1 MGVRLANPSARAPGA
16 MRHDPGGR
24 QFMLNVSRFAFVG
37 MLAASLSGC
46 GSLSVFEGFFAP
58 DGGLAQQKPAT
69 GKAYVFRGMGGR
81 FASSEM
87 DYLRDKI
94 AASGIDAETY
104 NHINW
109 SGPADEAI
117 GRYRKAPQPI
127 MAMGHSAGG
136 DAALAFAWKLKRAG
150 VPVSLVVAFD
160 PTRRAPA
167 VPNNVD
173 RFINIYQSMNFFG
186 GGYVRQSA
194 DFRGHFST
202 VDLRNYWEVLH
213 VNMVKIR
220 GLQDKIVAK
229 VVQISTLPVQL
240 EGTTVPIRY
249 IMPRGEP
256 IELWDSGVAVRTE
269 PGDTVRTVAQRYA
282 VPAWAVAQLNE
293 VNPNTSFEAGRRL
306 IVPRHLEAA
315 AFADPA
321 LTSYAPVR
329 H

>member
-1 MGVRLANPSARAPGA
+1 MFKLSRLA
-16 MRHDPGGR
+16 
-24 QFMLNVSRFAFVG
+24 
-37 MLAASLSGC
+37 LAGLVATTLSGC
-46 GSLSVFEGFFAP
+46 GSLSTFEGFLSS
-58 DGGLAQQKPAT
+58 DGAFGPKKAAT

-81 FASSEM
+81 FASFEM

-117 GRYRKAPQPI
+117 ARYKRNPQPI

-136 DAALAFAWKLKRAG
+136 DAALAFAWKLKNAG

-160 PTRRAPA
+160 PTRRAPM

-186 GGYVRQSA
+186 GGYVRPA
-194 DFRGHFST
+194 PDFRGHFST

-229 VVQISTLPVQL
+229 VVQISTLPIQL
-240 EGTTVPIRY
+240 DGPTVPIRY
-249 IMPRGEP
+249 VMPRGEP
-256 IELWDSGVAVRTE
+256 IELWDSGVGIRTE
-269 PGDTVRTVAQRYA
+269 PGDNVRTVAQRYA
-282 VPAWAVAQLNE
+282 VPVWAVAQLND
-293 VNPNTSFEAGRRL
+293 VGSNTSFEAGQRV

-315 AFADPA
+315 AFADPT
-321 LTSYAPVR
+321 LTSYAPMR
-329 H
+329 P

>member
-1 MGVRLANPSARAPGA
+1 MRMRNWSRLAIVGVLSAG
-16 MRHDPGGR
+16 
-24 QFMLNVSRFAFVG
+24 LT
-37 MLAASLSGC
+37 GC
-46 GSLSVFEGFFAP
+46 GSLSAFEGFFSAN
-58 DGGLAQQKPAT
+58 GSFAQKAPAT

-81 FASSEM
+81 FASFEM

-117 GRYRKAPQPI
+117 ARYKQAPQPI

-150 VPVSLVVAFD
+150 VPVSLIVAFD
-160 PTRRAPA
+160 PTRRAPT

-186 GGYVRQSA
+186 GGYVRPDS

-240 EGTTVPIRY
+240 EGPTVPIRY

-256 IELWDSGVAVRTE
+256 IELWDSGVGVSAE
-269 PGDTVRTVAQRYA
+269 PGDTPRTIAQRYG
-282 VPAWAVAQLNE
+282 VPVWAVAQLNDL
-293 VNPNTSFEAGRRL
+293 NPNMALQPGRRL

-315 AFADPA
+315 AFGPPM
-321 LTSYAPVR
+321 TSYVPVQQ
-329 H
+329 

>member
-1 MGVRLANPSARAPGA
+1 MLNLPRLAI
-16 MRHDPGGR
+16 
-24 QFMLNVSRFAFVG
+24 VG
-37 MLAASLSGC
+37 VLAATLSGC
-46 GSLSVFEGFFAP
+46 GSLSVFEGFLSP
-58 DGGLAQQKPAT
+58 NGGLAQQKPAT

-81 FASSEM
+81 IASFEM

-117 GRYRKAPQPI
+117 ARYKRAPQPI

-160 PTRRAPA
+160 PTRKAPD

-186 GGYVRQSA
+186 GGYVRPAS

-220 GLQDKIVAK
+220 GLQDKVVAK
-229 VVQISTLPVQL
+229 VVQISTLPIQL
-240 EGTTVPIRY
+240 EGATVPIRY

-256 IELWDSGVAVRTE
+256 IELWDSGVGVRTE

-282 VPAWAVAQLNE
+282 VPVWAVAQLNDI
-293 VNPNTSFEAGRRL
+293 NPNMALEPGRRL

-315 AFADPA
+315 AFGDPA

-329 H
+329 Q

>member
-1 MGVRLANPSARAPGA
+1 MLNLPRLAI
-16 MRHDPGGR
+16 
-24 QFMLNVSRFAFVG
+24 VG
-37 MLAASLSGC
+37 MLAATLSGC
-46 GSLSVFEGFFAP
+46 GSLSVFEGFLSST
-58 DGGLAQQKPAT
+58 GGLAQQKPAT

-81 FASSEM
+81 FASFEM
-87 DYLRDKI
+87 DYLSDKI

-117 GRYRKAPQPI
+117 ARYKKNPQPI

-150 VPVSLVVAFD
+150 VPVSLIVAFD
-160 PTRRAPA
+160 PTRKAPD

-173 RFINIYQSMNFFG
+173 RFINIYQSLNFFG
-186 GGYVRQSA
+186 GGYIRASS

-202 VDLRNYWEVLH
+202 VDLKNYWEVLH

-240 EGTTVPIRY
+240 EGATVPIRY
-249 IMPRGEP
+249 TMPRGEP
-256 IELWDSGVAVRTE
+256 IELWDSGVGIRTE
-269 PGDTVRTVAQRYA
+269 QGDTARTVAQRYA
-282 VPAWAVAQLNE
+282 VPVWAVAQLNDIG
-293 VNPNTSFEAGRRL
+293 PNTSLEPGRRL

-315 AFADPA
+315 AFAPPA

-329 H
+329 Q

>member
-1 MGVRLANPSARAPGA
+1 MLNLPRLAIFG
-16 MRHDPGGR
+16 
-24 QFMLNVSRFAFVG
+24 V
-37 MLAASLSGC
+37 LAATLSGC
-46 GSLSVFEGFFAP
+46 GSLSVFEGFLSS
-58 DGGLAQQKPAT
+58 DGGLAQQQKAAT

-81 FASSEM
+81 IASFEM

-109 SGPADEAI
+109 SGPAEEAI
-117 GRYRKAPQPI
+117 ARYKRAPQPI

-150 VPVSLVVAFD
+150 VPVSLIVAFD
-160 PTRRAPA
+160 PTRKAPD

-186 GGYVRQSA
+186 GGYVRQSG

-220 GLQDKIVAK
+220 GLQDKVIAK

-256 IELWDSGVAVRTE
+256 IELWDSGFGIHTE
-269 PGDTVRTVAQRYA
+269 PGDTARTVAQRYA
-282 VPAWAVAQLNE
+282 VPVWAVAQLNDIS
-293 VNPNTSFEAGRRL
+293 PNTSLQPGRRL

-315 AFADPA
+315 AFGGPA
-321 LTSYAPVR
+321 VTSYAPVR
-329 H
+329 